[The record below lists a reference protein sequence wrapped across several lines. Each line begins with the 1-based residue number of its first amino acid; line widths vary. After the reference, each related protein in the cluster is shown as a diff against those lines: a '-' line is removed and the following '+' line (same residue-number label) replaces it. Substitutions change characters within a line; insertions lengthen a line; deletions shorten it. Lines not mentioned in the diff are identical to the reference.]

1 MGTGWARRE
10 GSLSLINTDPE
21 PQPLFNS
28 FYIFLFIQKQL
39 TFTET
44 FLSSTF
50 FFFFFKS
57 EQSQAI
63 FCGRQN
69 NFGGVNLNVNDRKAL
84 VNHYH
89 KSDKR

>member
-50 FFFFFKS
+50 FFFF
-57 EQSQAI
+57 
-63 FCGRQN
+63 
-69 NFGGVNLNVNDRKAL
+69 LNPSNRKL
-84 VNHYH
+84 YSVE
-89 KSDKR
+89 DKITLEA